1 MPTNI
6 LTNRNSFLDKY
17 CTDKKIC
24 NKTIRELIKEI
35 YDKNPIFWKNN
46 TDYAKIKY
54 VRKKM
59 RKSTYMPHHRQT
71 EDLPTH
77 DERSAKEAADAAA
90 AAAAAAAVADPTPAV
105 ADPTPAVADPVAT
118 DPTPAWYTRPT
129 WLEQYFDVTDPTK
142 IWQRLSVPALA
153 TRAYNKAIRRV
164 SAGDY
169 NAFAGP
175 ETDPWETERP
185 DLWTGPPEWVSNR
198 RINMSESQIDY
209 WWQQVQDQKVLWET
223 EDRTLVDGVVAPVE
237 GRVGGNP

>member
-6 LTNRNSFLDKY
+6 LTNRNYFLDNY
-17 CTDKKIC
+17 CTDRRIC

-59 RKSTYMPHHRQT
+59 RKSTYMPRHRQA
-71 EDLPTH
+71 EDLPTYG
-77 DERSAKEAADAAA
+77 ERKAEEERLEKE
-90 AAAAAAAVADPTPAV
+90 AAAAVADPTPAV

-118 DPTPAWYTRPT
+118 DPTPAWYTRPD
-129 WLEQYFDVTDPTK
+129 WLERYFDVTDPTK
-142 IWQRLSVPALA
+142 IWQRLSVPSLA
-153 TRAYNKAIRRV
+153 TRAYNKAIGRV
-164 SAGDY
+164 SAGGY

-175 ETDPWETERP
+175 ETEPWETERP
-185 DLWTGPPEWVSNR
+185 DQWTGPPEWVSNR

-209 WWQQVQDQKVLWET
+209 WWKQVRNEKALWEN
-223 EDRTLVDGVVAPVE
+223 ENRTLVDGVVAPVE
-237 GRVGGNP
+237 GRAGGNT